1 MSADFRK
8 VRNLIASAQLDEAL
22 EALQAASEGL
32 PSSLENTLLLLRGQ
46 YSRLKRE
53 SLNGLLT
60 AEQQSLQTNQFIN
73 RLLMAIE
80 EWERLAPASPT
91 SSSPAAPPQPEA
103 GGPDSIL
110 FLGASPKDTPPVDLD
125 REVRV
130 IQQGLERSKHRD
142 AFRFATRTAARPADV
157 RQALSEQERPPRF
170 IHFAGHAA
178 LGHPQYG
185 SGLLFEDEQGNAK
198 SVDVTVFADLLSLFP
213 GVECILFNACHSQE
227 AARAASSHLKYSI
240 GIAGLISDA
249 AALAFAVG
257 FYDAVAA
264 GRDVPFAFK
273 LAKNN
278 IALEGH
284 EGGELPVLFEK
295 K

>member
-8 VRNLIASAQLDEAL
+8 VRGLIASAQLDDAL
-22 EALQAASEGL
+22 DALQAAAEGL
-32 PSSLENTLLLLRGQ
+32 PSSLESSLLLLRGQ

-53 SLNGLLT
+53 SLNGLLSP
-60 AEQQSLQTNQFIN
+60 EQQSLQTNQFIS
-73 RLLMAIE
+73 RLLALLE
-80 EWERLAPASPT
+80 EWERASPAPA
-91 SSSPAAPPQPEA
+91 PAPAA
-103 GGPDSIL
+103 GGPDTIL
-110 FLGASPKDTPPVDLD
+110 LLGASPKDTPPVDLD

-130 IQQGLERSKHRD
+130 IQQGLERSRHRD
-142 AFRFATRTAARPADV
+142 AFLFVSRMAARPADV
-157 RQALSEQERPPRF
+157 RQALSEQQRPPRF

-178 LGHPQYG
+178 LDHPQYG

-198 SVDVTVFADLLSLFP
+198 PVDVTVFADLLSLFP

-227 AARAASSHLKYSI
+227 AARAASAHLKYSI
-240 GIAGLISDA
+240 GIAGQISDA
-249 AALAFAVG
+249 GALAFAVG

-273 LAKNN
+273 LARNN

-284 EGGELPVLFEK
+284 EGSELPLLFERK
-295 K
+295 